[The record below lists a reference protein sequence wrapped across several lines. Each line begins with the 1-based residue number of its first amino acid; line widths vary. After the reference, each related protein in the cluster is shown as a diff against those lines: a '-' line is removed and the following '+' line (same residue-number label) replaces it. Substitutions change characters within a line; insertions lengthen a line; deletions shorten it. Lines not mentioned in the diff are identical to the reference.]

1 MKGVFKY
8 SHSLEKVQGIIAP
21 LLKMVVSSMVAK
33 AKLSS
38 PEFRQTEITKEIRE
52 SINYK
57 RAMNVVFF
65 TTMDETYNAVLKGKP
80 VQMDAYKL

>member
-1 MKGVFKY
+1 MKGVLKY

-52 SINYK
+52 SINY
-57 RAMNVVFF
+57 
-65 TTMDETYNAVLKGKP
+65 
-80 VQMDAYKL
+80 